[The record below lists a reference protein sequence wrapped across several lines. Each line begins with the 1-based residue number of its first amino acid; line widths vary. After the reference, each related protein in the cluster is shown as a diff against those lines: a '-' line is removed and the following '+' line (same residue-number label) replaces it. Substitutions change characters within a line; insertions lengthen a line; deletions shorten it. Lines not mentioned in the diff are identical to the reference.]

1 MAREVSCVGE
11 GSRTGD
17 LGQDVRA
24 TRAPSLTLGG
34 LHRWQLRALLFE
46 NGFGLPGGLLFL
58 AEGAGYV
65 AERRGL
71 GQRRAELPER
81 TLALRVG
88 VGSSADES
96 GLGRERMRLG
106 MQRMAGRLNNLW
118 LAGECSLSEGA
129 GGTENE
135 ADEERDFHRC
145 LVRVDMGWCNLDTN
159 LRGL

>member
-71 GQRRAELPER
+71 GQRRAELR
-81 TLALRVG
+81 ADARLARRCRFLRR
-88 VGSSADES
+88 
-96 GLGRERMRLG
+96 RERSR
-106 MQRMAGRLNNLW
+106 
-118 LAGECSLSEGA
+118 S
-129 GGTENE
+129 
-135 ADEERDFHRC
+135 
-145 LVRVDMGWCNLDTN
+145 
-159 LRGL
+159 